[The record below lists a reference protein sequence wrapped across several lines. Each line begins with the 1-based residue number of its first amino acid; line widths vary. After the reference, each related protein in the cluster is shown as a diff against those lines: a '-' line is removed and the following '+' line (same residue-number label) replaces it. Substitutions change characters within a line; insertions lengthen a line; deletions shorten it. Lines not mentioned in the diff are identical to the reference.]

1 MTMINIKIFSIS
13 FAYIIIALICFYGTG
28 LSYYDFGY
36 YLVKFNNLFSSPN
49 ILFFGHFQPVQI
61 LYSIFYKILG
71 VSGIFIFNLFLLFSG
86 LLILFKSYKNN
97 DFLLIFILFPTIF
110 INFFINFSPELIII
124 PITFLFFNLF
134 YNNKYLY
141 SFLVISSIIFIK
153 EIYCFQLFF
162 FGFLFLYK
170 KKYIYFLILSLVSI
184 ISYYTLSNIIIS
196 DINNYIP
203 TINNSVI
210 DIINFKAI
218 FIDLDKKLFFYYLIF
233 GL

>member
-1 MTMINIKIFSIS
+1 MINIKIFSI
-13 FAYIIIALICFYGTG
+13 FFTYIIIALICFYGTG

-36 YLVKFNNLFSSPN
+36 YLVKFNNLLSSPN

-124 PITFLFFNLF
+124 PIIFLFFHLF
-134 YNNKYLY
+134 NNKNFLY
-141 SFLVISSIIFIK
+141 SFLVISSIITPFS
-153 EIYCFQLFF
+153 
-162 FGFLFLYK
+162 FL
-170 KKYIYFLILSLVSI
+170 S
-184 ISYYTLSNIIIS
+184 
-196 DINNYIP
+196 
-203 TINNSVI
+203 
-210 DIINFKAI
+210 
-218 FIDLDKKLFFYYLIF
+218 
-233 GL
+233 